1 MKKHPTF
8 HVELVLKM
16 IPSEGLN
23 ERVMK
28 NKLKALLDKLK
39 GKESTL
45 KVEEI

>member
-8 HVELVLKM
+8 RAELVLKM

-23 ERVMK
+23 ERVLK

-39 GKESTL
+39 GKVSTIHV
-45 KVEEI
+45 KEV